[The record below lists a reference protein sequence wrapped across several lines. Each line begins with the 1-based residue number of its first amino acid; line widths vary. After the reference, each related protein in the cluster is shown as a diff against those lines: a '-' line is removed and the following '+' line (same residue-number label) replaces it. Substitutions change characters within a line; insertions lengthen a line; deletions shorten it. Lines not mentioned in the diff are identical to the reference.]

1 MSALVYNLQ
10 AIQDITKNKT
20 EFNLPEETT
29 NTINGLIDLL
39 NIDVN
44 VYKQRIQKKE
54 KILKDS
60 HEKWPKREVFKTTVL
75 EKKEGLDEKLDML
88 RGLMNKI
95 TASNYDAKLQDVLE
109 CVETILDDDQET
121 FNIIL
126 DKFIER
132 YYSVVQNNRFY
143 AGIYA
148 KLFLTILEKFVVLG
162 DYQDHFLNKYTE
174 SMSEFVYCDPEE
186 DYDRFCEINQLNE
199 RRKASVCFIINLV
212 KEDMYSFS
220 TITDILHSMFAKID
234 TNKLDRSQME
244 LNEEVIENVFVIMT
258 EAKTLIMKE
267 VSKFTFI
274 EKITEYSKIKSSD
287 NPGFSSRMRFKCMD
301 LVELYKK

>member
-10 AIQDITKNKT
+10 TIQDITQNRS
-20 EFNLPEETT
+20 EFKLPEDTIK
-29 NTINGLIDLL
+29 TINGLIDLL

-44 VYKQRIQKKE
+44 VYKQRLSKKE

-60 HEKWPKREVFKTTVL
+60 HEKWPKKEVFKTTTL
-75 EKKEGLDEKLDML
+75 EKKEGLDEKLDVL
-88 RGLMNKI
+88 RGLMNKL
-95 TASNYDAKLQDVLE
+95 TSSNYDAKLPNVLE
-109 CVETILDDDQET
+109 CVETILDDNQET
-121 FNIIL
+121 FNITL

-148 KLFLTILEKFVVLG
+148 QLFSTILEKFVVFE
-162 DYQDHFLNKYTE
+162 DYQDHFLNKYVE

-220 TITDILHSMFAKID
+220 TITDILHSLFAKID
-234 TNKLDRSQME
+234 ANKLNRSELE
-244 LNEEVIENVFVIMT
+244 LNEEIIENIFVIMS
-258 EAKTLIMKE
+258 EAKILITKE
-267 VSKFTFI
+267 VSKYTLI
-274 EKITEYSKIKSSD
+274 EKITEYSKYKSSD